1 MERKHLILVDE
12 QSQTDR
18 LKRISENLKKDGIE
32 LVYEEINPN
41 DYSNRLESGDLEF
54 DKHALKKKLLSIRFL
69 SHLDMFATDYNLVED
84 ELKGIDLIAML
95 YELLP
100 HYNKKIIMYSAQI
113 EDVIDNIITKR
124 AGGFKQQITML
135 KLLAQNEINYLSSD
149 GEFENKIKQLI
160 IKEPDLT
167 IDSRLADSLCALDNE
182 NFKCII
188 PEYTDKRISEIG
200 KMLLMKGEE
209 AIALR
214 RSITEH
220 IMANI
225 TSILDYE

>member
-1 MERKHLILVDE
+1 MVQKHLILVDE
-12 QSQTDR
+12 QSQKDR
-18 LKRISENLKKDGIE
+18 LKRISESLKNDGIE
-32 LVYEEINPN
+32 LIYEEINPN
-41 DYSNRLESGDLEF
+41 DYSSRLESGDLYF
-54 DKHALKKKLLSIRFL
+54 DKDALMSKLQSISFL
-69 SHLDMFATDYNLVED
+69 SHLDIFATDYNLVEN
-84 ELKGIDLIAML
+84 ELKGEDLIRML

-100 HYNKKIIMYSAQI
+100 HYRNRVIVYSAQI
-113 EDVIDNIITKR
+113 EDVITNIIKR
-124 AGGFKQQITML
+124 TDGFEQQITML

-149 GEFENKIKQLI
+149 GVFENKIKQLI

-167 IDSRLADSLCALDNE
+167 IDSRLADSLCTLDNE
-182 NFKCII
+182 NFRCIM

-200 KMLLMKGEE
+200 KMLLTKGED

-214 RSITEH
+214 RSITEY

>member
-1 MERKHLILVDE
+1 MVQKHLILVDE
-12 QSQTDR
+12 QSQKDR
-18 LKRISENLKKDGIE
+18 LKRISESLKNDGIE
-32 LVYEEINPN
+32 LIYEEINPN
-41 DYSNRLESGDLEF
+41 DYSSRLESGDLYF
-54 DKHALKKKLLSIRFL
+54 DKDALMSKLQSISFL
-69 SHLDMFATDYNLVED
+69 SHLDIFATDYNLVEN
-84 ELKGIDLIAML
+84 ELKGEDLIRML

-100 HYNKKIIMYSAQI
+100 HYRNRVIVYSAQI
-113 EDVIDNIITKR
+113 EDVITNIIKR
-124 AGGFKQQITML
+124 TDGFEQQITML

-149 GEFENKIKQLI
+149 GVFENKIKQLI

-167 IDSRLADSLCALDNE
+167 IDSRLADSLCTLDNE
-182 NFKCII
+182 NFRCIM

-200 KMLLMKGEE
+200 KMLLTKGED

>member
-1 MERKHLILVDE
+1 MVQKHLILVDE
-12 QSQTDR
+12 QSQKDR
-18 LKRISENLKKDGIE
+18 LKRISESLKNDGIE
-32 LVYEEINPN
+32 LIYEEINPN
-41 DYSNRLESGDLEF
+41 DYSSRLECGDLYF
-54 DKHALKKKLLSIRFL
+54 DKDALMSKLQSISFL
-69 SHLDMFATDYNLVED
+69 SHLDIFATDYNLVEN
-84 ELKGIDLIAML
+84 ELKGEDLIRML

-100 HYNKKIIMYSAQI
+100 HYRNRVIVYSAQI
-113 EDVIDNIITKR
+113 EDVITNIIKR
-124 AGGFKQQITML
+124 TDGFEQQITML

-149 GEFENKIKQLI
+149 GVFENKIKQLI

-167 IDSRLADSLCALDNE
+167 IDSRLADSLCTLDNE
-182 NFKCII
+182 NFKCIM

-200 KMLLMKGEE
+200 KMLLTKGED

-214 RSITEH
+214 RSITEY